1 MGVEKKKERILC
13 LGDSNTFGYDPHSW
27 FGGCYPREVRWTGRL
42 ERPGREVVN
51 CGQNGMRIPGK
62 SEYGVIRALVRSKQ
76 PVDIITIM
84 LGDNDFLME
93 ATAESVTK
101 RMRDFLTFL
110 LETAEEARIILIAP
124 PPLRIGEWVQSE
136 RVIRESFRLGAL
148 YRELAAELGVDFAD
162 AADWDV
168 ELSYDG
174 VHFTENG
181 HAAFAAGLEPI
192 LESCQGDS
200 VGNF

>member
-27 FGGCYPREVRWTGRL
+27 FGGCYPHEVRWTGRL
-42 ERPGREVVN
+42 ERPGREIVN
-51 CGQNGMRIPGK
+51 CGQNGMRIPGEV
-62 SEYGVIRALVRSKQ
+62 EYGVIRALIRSKQ
-76 PVDIITIM
+76 PVDVITVM
-84 LGDNDFLME
+84 LGDNDFLGE
-93 ATAESVTK
+93 ATAEAVTA

-110 LETAEEARIILIAP
+110 MDAAGEARIILIAP
-124 PPLRIGEWVQSE
+124 PPLKIGEWVQSE
-136 RVIRESFRLGAL
+136 RVIGETYRLGPMYRAL
-148 YRELAAELGVDFAD
+148 AEELGVDFAD

-181 HAAFAAGLEPI
+181 HAAFAAGLEHV
-192 LESCQGDS
+192 LES
-200 VGNF
+200 